1 MAEKSKAE
9 IADELRAEYRA
20 AIQRTAEEEASQK
33 RGGAFTGRKK
43 SIRFAYLLWT
53 LLGSL
58 GAHRLYLG
66 RPATGATML
75 ALTLI
80 GSVSTTQPELTILA
94 WPIGIAVFI
103 WWLWDAFQIPK
114 MLP

>member
-1 MAEKSKAE
+1 MAERSKAE
-9 IADELRAEYRA
+9 IAEELRAEYRA
-20 AIQRTAEEEASQK
+20 AIQRTAEEEASKK
-33 RGGAFTGRKK
+33 RGGAFAGRKK
-43 SIRFAYLLWT
+43 SIRVAYLLWT
-53 LLGSL
+53 LLGSF

-66 RPATGATML
+66 RPASGAAML
-75 ALTLI
+75 ALTLL
-80 GSVSTTQPELTILA
+80 GSVATTQAEIAILA

>member
-1 MAEKSKAE
+1 MAEKSNAE

-20 AIQRTAEEEASQK
+20 AIRRTAEEEASQK
-33 RGGAFTGRKK
+33 RGGAFAGGKK
-43 SIRFAYLLWT
+43 SIRRAYLLWT
-53 LLGSL
+53 LLGSI

-66 RPATGATML
+66 RPATGAAML
-75 ALTLI
+75 ALTLV
-80 GSVSTTQPELTILA
+80 GSISTTQPEISTLA
-94 WPIGIAVFI
+94 WPIGIGVFI